1 MSKHSLYLNSHQR
14 NMAFQAAQSEDGVVE
29 CPILM
34 EEITEPGEDSI
45 SHMQL
50 GENKKLVSM
59 KYFKLAAMVE
69 HLKKSNRDPFT
80 NQPFVS
86 AMAAR
91 VQIAVNAQAAK
102 EQGITL
108 TLEEIPSLFREYIA
122 TPLFKATNP
131 KYPLLRQKLHIGDA
145 GVLSSWGEIG
155 NMELREKATETLQ
168 TKNKGAWLI
177 RPCSVESTSVFKCM
191 ALSRVIRPGNI
202 EHIMIAH
209 CYGFGY
215 MVVDCARGQAMP
227 DLVDGVSNNRPLP
240 VHTRVYGS
248 FLDLLDAL
256 SASAEGFHIQDMVIN
271 QCL

>member
-1 MSKHSLYLNSHQR
+1 MSSKLLYADAHRL
-14 NMAFQAAQSEDGVVE
+14 NMAFQKTENDGVVE

-59 KYFKLAAMVE
+59 KYFKLAGMIE

-145 GVLSSWGEIG
+145 GVLSTWMPFVRHFISLSMSSAG
-155 NMELREKATETLQ
+155 LRLPFPFSRRV
-168 TKNKGAWLI
+168 LI
-177 RPCSVESTSVFKCM
+177 Q
-191 ALSRVIRPGNI
+191 PG
-202 EHIMIAH
+202 
-209 CYGFGY
+209 
-215 MVVDCARGQAMP
+215 R
-227 DLVDGVSNNRPLP
+227 
-240 VHTRVYGS
+240 
-248 FLDLLDAL
+248 
-256 SASAEGFHIQDMVIN
+256 
-271 QCL
+271 